1 MCEERNERDKSGG
14 GGGKEKTGTR
24 ASAGRAEGTTVRR
37 EDNAVRFSARSTW
50 ISLKMRLSILGGS
63 SVSILISFLVRA
75 GLSRK
80 SSRATSQPRWY
91 PAGPSFPLAAHTLL
105 P

>member
-1 MCEERNERDKSGG
+1 MSRLKRER
-14 GGGKEKTGTR
+14 GKGKVGM
-24 ASAGRAEGTTVRR
+24 AVGR

-80 SSRATSQPRWY
+80 SSRATSQPRHFRDRCIVR
-91 PAGPSFPLAAHTLL
+91 PQLNAQFHRGGTHDSIRQL
-105 P
+105 

>member
-1 MCEERNERDKSGG
+1 MSTLRTER
-14 GGGKEKTGTR
+14 GKAKM
-24 ASAGRAEGTTVRR
+24 AIPVRR

-80 SSRATSQPRWY
+80 SSRATSQPRHFRDHCIVR
-91 PAGPSFPLAAHTLL
+91 PKLNAHFHRGGTYDSV
-105 P
+105 PQIYM